1 MSTPGNL
8 SNEEAY
14 KHDLKGYVTG
24 LIAAA
29 VLTIIPFVWV
39 GFGLPT
45 GAGLWIIAI
54 LGIIQVIVH
63 VRYFLHVDLSP
74 EHRDELHL
82 LAFSALLLF
91 IMAAGTIWVL
101 LNMNYRMMPGME
113 MMGM

>member
-1 MSTPGNL
+1 MSAPKNM
-8 SNEEAY
+8 SKEEAY

-29 VLTIIPFVWV
+29 VLTIIPFAAV
-39 GFGLPT
+39 GFGMST
-45 GAGLWIIAI
+45 GMALWIVAI

-74 EHRDELHL
+74 ESRDDLHL
-82 LAFSALLLF
+82 LLFSALLLF

-113 MMGM
+113 MIGM